1 MKKLLSVLTFLCGLC
16 FPTGCGSAGN
26 SAPPPPA
33 VATHFSVTSPTPQV
47 IGTSFSIT
55 VSALDASNNVV
66 SAYAGMLHFSSS
78 DPLAVLP
85 HNSPLANGTGTFP
98 VTLKTAPAATVK
110 VTDTTKGSISG
121 TSNSIQ
127 VSAPAATRF
136 SVSAVS
142 SASSGTPF
150 NFTVTALDASNNTV
164 TTYAGTVRF
173 TSTDGQATLPPNSA
187 LTNGT
192 GNFSAALKSTGNQS
206 ITATDIVTASITGTS
221 NLVNI
226 MAQGSLVITSGTP
239 PNGTV
244 GQTYGGTFSI
254 VENHCLATFSGW
266 RLDATGG
273 TSGYHWSWLAAPG
286 SSLPPG
292 LTVGVETYTCGGST
306 RCCVTVSSPP
316 LIHGTPTAAGTYHVI
331 VTATDSGSPAAQ
343 ASGNY
348 TIVISGAFAATAE
361 LKAAPSPRQYH
372 HYKLTDLGTLGG
384 PQSYVNF
391 PNNYAPVLNDQ
402 STATG
407 WADTSELDP
416 NPNLCFNQDCFV
428 SHAFQSR
435 NGLLPSADLGVLP
448 GGSSSQANWIST
460 NGLIAGLSQNG
471 ETDQLFPGFPEVRA
485 VLWTNGQI
493 ADLGT
498 LPEGGYESFANAV
511 NSRGQVVGL
520 ATNTIPDDFSL
531 FGTAQARAF
540 LWQNGRMQDLGTLGG
555 TDSIALLLNEQGQIV
570 GESYT
575 DSSPSAYCANIG
587 FPLTTGAFLWE
598 NGKMTD
604 LGSFGGSCTFA
615 SDLNNRGQVI
625 GLSTLRGDTVQHPFL
640 WDHGVLTDLGTL
652 GGNNGFGDALNDAG
666 DVVGWASLPGDQALH
681 AFLWKNGTMI
691 DLGTVGGDACSFGFT
706 INSIEQ
712 VVGISVPGCDFSQA
726 RASFWEDG
734 GPMVDLNS
742 LIPPSATLHLTFSE
756 TINDRGEI
764 VGNALDS
771 EGNQH
776 AFLLIPCDEN
786 HPNIEGC
793 DYNLVAVAASDQPE
807 PPQNAQLSSQT
818 TAAKLSPSE
827 VMTRFRSLGAGRNR
841 RYGMPQTFNTASA
854 STNIEPAPTN
864 LTSFAF
870 KRGLY
875 DVVEL
880 LWTDH
885 STDADSYHIERCTG
899 SNCTNFSEI
908 AITGGSA
915 TRYIDF
921 MWPMH
926 LTFRYRVRAHSPSGF
941 SAYSNIRTQTTP

>member
-1 MKKLLSVLTFLCGLC
+1 MKRLLSVLVYLCAGCLLA
-16 FPTGCGSAGN
+16 GCGSS
-26 SAPPPPA
+26 SARTALNTSPPPA
-33 VATHFSVTSPTPQV
+33 
-47 IGTSFSIT
+47 
-55 VSALDASNNVV
+55 
-66 SAYAGMLHFSSS
+66 
-78 DPLAVLP
+78 PLA
-85 HNSPLANGTGTFP
+85 
-98 VTLKTAPAATVK
+98 
-110 VTDTTKGSISG
+110 
-121 TSNSIQ
+121 
-127 VSAPAATRF
+127 
-136 SVSAVS
+136 
-142 SASSGTPF
+142 
-150 NFTVTALDASNNTV
+150 
-164 TTYAGTVRF
+164 
-173 TSTDGQATLPPNSA
+173 
-187 LTNGT
+187 
-192 GNFSAALKSTGNQS
+192 
-206 ITATDIVTASITGTS
+206 
-221 NLVNI
+221 
-226 MAQGSLVITSGTP
+226 ITSGTP
-239 PNGTV
+239 FAATV
-244 GQTYGGTFSI
+244 AYAGSSSGFSLTASGGKSPYT
-254 VENHCLATFSGW
+254 
-266 RLDATGG
+266 
-273 TSGYHWSWLAAPG
+273 WSWAAASG

-292 LTVGVETYTCGGST
+292 LSISTNADGTGTIAGTPSTAGSYSLVVAVTDSGSPRALAVANYTIAVAPSGSLTIASGLPPSGTVGESYGGAHSVTEQHATFSFTGWPLTATGGVSGYHWSWSAAQGSSLPPGLNVTVLTLESGGST
-306 RCCVTVSSPP
+306 RCCVTAYVPV
-316 LIHGTPTAAGTYHVI
+316 IGGTPTAAGTYHVI
-331 VTATDSGSPAAQ
+331 VTATDSRSPAAQ
-343 ASGNY
+343 ASANY
-348 TIVISGAFAATAE
+348 TIVISGASAAAAE

-372 HYKLTDLGTLGG
+372 HYKLTDLGTLSG

-416 NPNLCFNQDCFV
+416 NPNFCFNQDCFV
-428 SHAFQSR
+428 SHAFQAR
-435 NGLLPSADLGVLP
+435 NGVLPPADLGVLP
-448 GGSSSQANWIST
+448 GGSSSQANWISA

-498 LPEGGYESFANAV
+498 LPEGGYESFASAV

-520 ATNTIPDDFSL
+520 ATNMIPDDFSL

-540 LWQNGRMQDLGTLGG
+540 LWQDGRMQDLGTLGG
-555 TDSIALLLNEQGQIV
+555 ADSMALLVNEQGQIV

-575 DSSPSAYCANIG
+575 GSSLSAYCANIG

-615 SDLNNRGQVI
+615 SDLNNQGQVI
-625 GLSTLRGDTVQHPFL
+625 GLSTLPGDTAQHPFL

-666 DVVGWASLPGDQALH
+666 DVVGWTSLRGDQALH

-706 INSIEQ
+706 INSAEQ

-726 RASFWEDG
+726 RASFWEGG
-734 GPMVDLNS
+734 GPMVDLNE
-742 LIPPSATLHLTFSE
+742 LIPPNATLHLTLSE

-764 VGNALDS
+764 VGNGVDP

-793 DYNLVAVAASDQPE
+793 DYSLIAVAASDQPE
-807 PPQNAQLSSQT
+807 PPQNAQLSSPT
-818 TAAKLSPSE
+818 TAAKLTPSE
-827 VMTRFRSLGAGRNR
+827 VMTRFRSLVAGRNR
-841 RYGMPQTFNTASA
+841 RYGMPQTFSTASA
-854 STNIEPAPTN
+854 ITNIEPAPTN

-885 STDADSYHIERCTG
+885 STDADSYHIERCNG
-899 SNCTNFSEI
+899 STCTNFSEI
-908 AITGGSA
+908 AVTGGSA